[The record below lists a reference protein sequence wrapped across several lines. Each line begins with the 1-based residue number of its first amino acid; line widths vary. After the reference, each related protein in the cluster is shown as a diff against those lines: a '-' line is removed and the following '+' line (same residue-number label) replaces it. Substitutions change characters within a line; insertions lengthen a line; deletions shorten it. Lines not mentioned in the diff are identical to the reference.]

1 MRFVLDHDVDAA
13 VAAILRREGH
23 EAWTAA
29 SAGLSR
35 VSDDELTAYADDQR
49 AALLTHDREFSK
61 RRQRNV
67 VGQHV
72 WLRCIDLDAAD
83 LVAQRLPEIVKLL
96 ERHDDVWVRVSHD
109 GVDLSF
115 SWE

>member
-1 MRFVLDHDVDAA
+1 MRFVLDQDVDAA
-13 VAAILRREGH
+13 VAAVLRREGH

-35 VSDDELTAYADDQR
+35 VTDDELTAYADDQR
-49 AALLTHDREFSK
+49 AALLTHDAAFSK
-61 RRQRNV
+61 RRRQNV

-96 ERHDDVWVRVSHD
+96 EHHDHVWIRVSSG

>member
-13 VAAILRREGH
+13 VAAVLRQAGH
-23 EAWTAA
+23 EAWTAG

-35 VSDDELTAYADDQR
+35 VSDDELTVYADEHH
-49 AALLTHDREFSK
+49 AALLTHDGEFSK
-61 RRQRNV
+61 RRKNNV

-72 WLRCIDLDAAD
+72 WLRCVDLDAAD
-83 LVAQRLPEIVKLL
+83 LVAERLPEIVPLL
-96 ERHDDVWVRVSHD
+96 ERHDHIWMRVSSR

-115 SWE
+115 SWK